1 MYYTLPNAI
10 GEPYRLNL
18 CNIMHSMIT
27 VEIINL
33 LRVGYNREIEFFQ
46 GIYVFGQ
53 T

>member
-1 MYYTLPNAI
+1 MPLENLTDSI
-10 GEPYRLNL
+10 L